1 MNIQNNVSFQGY
13 VPQSEKRKN
22 TVVAL
27 TVAPVLVAG
36 CVASAPLVN
45 KSLRAGNFKNTMKN
59 TAKAFTKDWIELLS
73 KGAKNIL
80 RQPKWA
86 DKIAK
91 CAENDKRIFAAGFVI
106 ESLAAV
112 GLGKLIAD
120 LGSKFRHRNDY

>member
-45 KSLRAGNFKNTMKN
+45 KSLRA
-59 TAKAFTKDWIELLS
+59 
-73 KGAKNIL
+73 
-80 RQPKWA
+80 
-86 DKIAK
+86 
-91 CAENDKRIFAAGFVI
+91 
-106 ESLAAV
+106 
-112 GLGKLIAD
+112 
-120 LGSKFRHRNDY
+120 